1 MNNNSSNEE
10 AQGAG
15 IEIIIIDIEVF
26 ARENRK
32 PPVGKHYKVKIG
44 EHYYVFD
51 HHLVNGLQ
59 LLEKA
64 DEKHPECHTLYQ
76 YFCKGDFKRIGLHD
90 TVDLTEHG
98 IEHFVI
104 KPPEVFHYAV
114 DTDPETT
121 EEKELTP
128 NQILE
133 LADIKPVKDY
143 YLVEV
148 LPDGE
153 QKSYKGKGDEPIK
166 MKCPALKFISAFNGE
181 TPVS

>member
-1 MNNNSSNEE
+1 MNNLHPDEE

-15 IEIIIIDIEVF
+15 IEILIIDIEVF
-26 ARENRK
+26 AHEDRK
-32 PPVGKHYKVKIG
+32 PPEGKRYRVKIG
-44 EHYYVFD
+44 DHYYIFD
-51 HHLVNGLQ
+51 HHTVTGLQ

-64 DEKHPECHTLYQ
+64 GQVPPECHTLYQ
-76 YFCKGDFKRIGLHD
+76 HFRNGDFRRIGLHD
-90 TVDLTEHG
+90 KVNLAEHG
-98 IEHFVI
+98 VEHFVV
-104 KPPEVFHYAV
+104 KPPEVFHYTV

-133 LADIKPVKDY
+133 FADIKPVKDY
-143 YLVEV
+143 YLVE
-148 LPDGE
+148 LMPDGQ

-166 MKCPALKFISAFNGE
+166 MRCPGLKFISAFNGE